1 MGGRVISLIEYRQFH
16 LVANRRE
23 MPKGPSLRAR
33 PKKGSRGQ
41 PMKTRQRVVGSH
53 VDSIDR
59 VTIPRALSRTNVSPK
74 WWDYRF
80 ILPSVFRPEPLG
92 TGGIWIMSVARRPDL
107 YMALICRKF

>member
-1 MGGRVISLIEYRQFH
+1 MGGRLISLADYRELH
-16 LVANRRE
+16 GAGNVRE
-23 MPKGPSLRAR
+23 RSKGPSLRAR

-80 ILPSVFRPEPLG
+80 ILPSVFVL
-92 TGGIWIMSVARRPDL
+92 SCLALVAFGL
-107 YMALICRKF
+107 